1 MKVQPLSPASI
12 WVVMN
17 PVLLALPLLIASSAP
32 RTPVLV
38 ELFTS
43 EGCSSC
49 PPADDALARLAKK
62 QPVEGVELI
71 TLGFHVDYWDDLGW
85 KDPYGSPEFSERQRH
100 YAAEGDEN
108 RVYTPQMVVDGT
120 RSFVGGEDEAREQA
134 AAAAKHPK
142 VPLQLTA
149 RVDGDTVVVRVRT
162 TTAPSQGLQLW
173 AALAED
179 GLSSEVKRGEN
190 VGRTLSHTAVV
201 RTLATLPAPTPADGG
216 FVSEARLKL
225 SSGWKREKLRAVA
238 VLQAPSGP
246 VSGVAAVELATR

>member
-1 MKVQPLSPASI
+1 
-12 WVVMN
+12 MN
-17 PVLLALPLLIASSAP
+17 AVLLALPLIVMTSTP

-49 PPADDALARLAKK
+49 PPADNALARLAQK

-71 TLGFHVDYWDDLGW
+71 ALGFHVDYWDYLGW
-85 KDPYGSPEFSERQRH
+85 KDPYGSPEYGERQRR
-100 YAAEGDEN
+100 YALEGDEN

-120 RSFVGGEDEAREQA
+120 RSFVGGEDEARAQA
-134 AAAAKHPK
+134 ALAGKRPK
-142 VPLQLTA
+142 VPLRLTA

-162 TTAPSQGLQLW
+162 ETAPERGLELW
-173 AALAED
+173 AALAEE
-179 GLSSEVKRGEN
+179 GLSSDVTRGEN
-190 VGRTLSHTAVV
+190 AGRKLAHAAVV
-201 RTLATLPAPTPADGG
+201 RTMVTLPALKAEEGG

-225 SSGWKREKLRAVA
+225 APGWKREKLRAVA

-246 VSGVAAVELATR
+246 VSGAAAVALTEK